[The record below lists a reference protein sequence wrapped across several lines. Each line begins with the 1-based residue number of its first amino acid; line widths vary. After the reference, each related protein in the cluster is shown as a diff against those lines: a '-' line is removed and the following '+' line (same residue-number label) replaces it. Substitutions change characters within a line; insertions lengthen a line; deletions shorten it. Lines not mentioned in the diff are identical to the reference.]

1 MAGEITISLSVVGSK
16 GGATASV
23 TASNV
28 VDMSATGFD
37 ISSQTYSVT
46 SGTTPIPVGAVAL
59 GGVMVIKNM
68 STTISVYVNN
78 GGAATTTSPVLV
90 KYGETVMFRTTV
102 GSVYHAITA
111 SGTALIQVVCFED

>member
-46 SGTTPIPVGAVAL
+46 NSTTAIPVGAVAL

-68 STTISVYVNN
+68 SSTVSIYVNR
-78 GGAATTTSPVLV
+78 GTATTTSPVLV
-90 KYGETVMFRTTV
+90 KYGETVMFRTVSGTA
-102 GSVYHAITA
+102 YEAITA

>member
-16 GGATASV
+16 AGATASV

-28 VDMSATGFD
+28 VDMTLAGVD
-37 ISSQTYSVT
+37 ISSQTHTVTSVT
-46 SGTTPIPVGAVAL
+46 GIIPVGAVAL

-68 STTISVYVNN
+68 STTVSIYVNN
-78 GGAATTTSPVLV
+78 GGAALVTSPILV
-90 KYGETVMFRTTV
+90 KFGETAIFRTTV
-102 GSVYHAITA
+102 GSLYHAITA